1 MLVTLSSH
9 VGAESFLD
17 VPSLSL
23 QGVGRRQA
31 LMGALR
37 REDLAVKDVARLQ
50 AELEG
55 MKGLL
60 KVTLTYTHRTL
71 LFVWPGCSVCATL

>member
-1 MLVTLSSH
+1 
-9 VGAESFLD
+9 
-17 VPSLSL
+17 
-23 QGVGRRQA
+23 
-31 LMGALR
+31 MGALR

-71 LFVWPGCSVCATL
+71 LFVWPGCSMCAKLSVVQ